1 MNEIIAEK
9 KHVLKSIRNRI
20 LAVAFTLIGLGVVLV
35 YSASCVKAGNA
46 GFDLTYLKK
55 QLIWLG
61 IGLVT
66 MSIMSFMNVQ
76 WLRRISWLVFI
87 LMLALLVA
95 VLVPGIGTRVN
106 GASRWLRFGGY
117 NMQPS
122 EMAKIGMVLVMAG
135 FLAKFDGKCLPF
147 FRGFVPAVM
156 LTGMVLGLI
165 MLEPDFGT
173 SALIGAVMGSMIVVG
188 GARLSHTLVALAGTI
203 PPAVYIA
210 ITKMDYIASRIQAW
224 HSGEKDGKGYQI
236 WMSKVALGSGGLTGM
251 GLGEGVSKLYYLPEA
266 HTDFIF
272 AIAGQELGL
281 VGTVVIVLLFSI
293 LVYEGMRLVKNA
305 PDKFTALV
313 AYGITAVIGLQAV
326 FNIAVVTGSIPPKGI
341 SLPFISFGGSGLCV
355 ALAMIG
361 TLVSITRIKP
371 EIPVRVEVERVL
383 ELDDSENEE
392 RNAA

>member
-1 MNEIIAEK
+1 MNEVIAEK
-9 KHVLKSIRNRI
+9 RHILKSIRERI
-20 LAVAFTLIGLGVVLV
+20 LAVSLTLVGLGVVLV

-61 IGLVT
+61 LGLVI
-66 MSIMSFMNVQ
+66 MCIMSFINVNF
-76 WLRRISWLVFI
+76 LKKISGLIFLI
-87 LMLALLVA
+87 LLGLLLA
-95 VLVPGIGTRVN
+95 VLIPGIGTKVN
-106 GASRWLRFGGY
+106 GASRWLRFAGY

-122 EMAKIGMVLVMAG
+122 EMAKIAMVLVMAG
-135 FLAKFDGKCLPF
+135 VLSKFEGKSLPF
-147 FRGFVPAVM
+147 FRGFAPAVL
-156 LTGMVLGLI
+156 LTGIILGLI

-188 GARLSHTLVALAGTI
+188 GAKLSHTLLALAGTI

-224 HSGEKDGKGYQI
+224 HAGDKDGKGYQI

-266 HTDFIF
+266 HTDFIL

-281 VGTVVIVLLFSI
+281 VGTVVIILLFGV
-293 LVYEGMRLVKNA
+293 LVYEGMRLVRHA
-305 PDKFTALV
+305 PSKYTALV
-313 AYGITAVIGLQAV
+313 AYGITAVIGLQAA
-326 FNIAVVTGSIPPKGI
+326 FNIAVVTASVPPKGI

-361 TLVSITRIKP
+361 TLVSITRIEP
-371 EIPVRVEVERVL
+371 EIPIRVEVEPVL
-383 ELDDSENEE
+383 ELGGAEEEE
-392 RNAA
+392 RKVA

>member
-1 MNEIIAEK
+1 MNESIIEK
-9 KHVLKSIRNRI
+9 KRILKSIRDRI
-20 LAVAFTLIGLGVVLV
+20 LAVSLTLVGLGVVLV

-61 IGLVT
+61 IGVCT
-66 MSIMSFMNVQ
+66 MLFMSYINIQ
-76 WLRRISWLVFI
+76 RLRRFAAPLFVVLLV
-87 LMLALLVA
+87 MLAG
-95 VLVPGIGTRVN
+95 VLVPGIGTKVN
-106 GASRWLRFGGY
+106 GASRWLRFGGF

-122 EMAKIGMVLVMAG
+122 EIAKIGMVIVMASY
-135 FLAKFDGKCLPF
+135 LSSYTGKSLPF

-156 LTGMVLGLI
+156 MTGMVLGLI

-188 GARLSHTLVALAGTI
+188 GARLIHTLIAFAGTL
-203 PPAVYIA
+203 PPAAYIA
-210 ITKMDYIASRIQAW
+210 IAKMDYIASRIHAW
-224 HSGEKDGKGYQI
+224 HSGDKDGKGYQI

-266 HTDFIF
+266 HTDFIL

-281 VGTVVIVLLFSI
+281 VGTVVIILLFAI
-293 LVYEGMRLVKNA
+293 LVYEGMRLVKHA
-305 PDKFTALV
+305 PSKFTALV

-326 FNIAVVTGSIPPKGI
+326 FNIAVVTASIPPKGI

-361 TLVSITRIKP
+361 TLVSITRIEP
-371 EIPVRVEVERVL
+371 EVPVKVDVEPVL
-383 ELDDSENEE
+383 GLESSEYEE
-392 RNAA
+392 RKVA